1 MARKKKHE
9 EHVNHE
15 RWLVSYADFI
25 TLLFATFTALYA
37 ISNADKDK
45 FAALAKSLR
54 NSFST
59 DIPTLV
65 RRPHLK
71 GRGLEEHSLK
81 YHVNLFPE
89 QRRRG
94 NAKKQ
99 VGDPIEPGAAAGNES
114 GGELSGNPG
123 EDRPDQTDVSG
134 DERKAQ
140 TGKQSA
146 TQDKSKPIGR
156 GAGSGAWIRES
167 EGNLISFIDEN
178 NLANA
183 MQTRREGEALVV
195 SLSEAAFFDTESAY
209 VRGESVHT
217 LQKLFRMLKEK
228 GYRLHIEA
236 HTDNTPPKSG
246 RYQDNWD
253 LTSQRASRLLKYL
266 IEEQDFSP
274 DLISSS
280 AHGSSRPIAENTS
293 ARGRALNRRVDI
305 IVLPAEANPYDR

>member
-37 ISNADKDK
+37 ISNADKEK

-59 DIPTLV
+59 DKPTQV
-65 RRPHLK
+65 ERPHMK
-71 GRGLEEHSLK
+71 GRGIEEHSLK

-94 NAKKQ
+94 NSKRQ
-99 VGDPIEPGAAAGNES
+99 VGDPIDPSGPAGNEK

-123 EDRPDQTDVSG
+123 EGGVDRTDENSDELETQTNEHGTAEG
-134 DERKAQ
+134 DPGPKGE
-140 TGKQSA
+140 
-146 TQDKSKPIGR
+146 
-156 GAGSGAWIRES
+156 GAGSGAWVRET
-167 EGNLISFIDEN
+167 EGNLVSFIDEN

-183 MQTRREGEALVV
+183 LQTRREGEALVV

-217 LQKLFRMLKEK
+217 LQKLFHLLKDK
-228 GYRLHIEA
+228 GYRLHLEA

-253 LTSQRASRLLKYL
+253 LTAQRASRLLKYL
-266 IEEQDFSP
+266 IEEQDFSD

-305 IVLPAEANPYDR
+305 IVLPSEANLYDR

>member
-54 NSFST
+54 NSFSA

-65 RRPHLK
+65 RRPHLR
-71 GRGLEEHSLK
+71 GRGIEEHSRK

-94 NAKKQ
+94 NSKKQ
-99 VGDPIEPGAAAGNES
+99 VGDPIDPGGPAGNEK

-123 EDRPDQTDVSG
+123 EGGPDQTDVSG
-134 DERKAQ
+134 DDRKAQ
-140 TGKQSA
+140 AGNQSES
-146 TQDKSKPIGR
+146 QGERENRGR
-156 GAGSGAWIRES
+156 GAGAGAWIRES
-167 EGNLISFIDEN
+167 EGNLVSFIDEN

-183 MQTRREGEALVV
+183 LQTRREGEALVV

-209 VRGESVHT
+209 VRSESVHT
-217 LQKLFRMLKEK
+217 LQKLFRLLKDK
-228 GYRLHIEA
+228 GYRLHLEA

-266 IEEQDFSP
+266 IEEQGFSP
-274 DLISSS
+274 ELISSS
-280 AHGSSRPIAENTS
+280 AHGSSRPIAENTT

-305 IVLPAEANPYDR
+305 IVLPARANPYGR